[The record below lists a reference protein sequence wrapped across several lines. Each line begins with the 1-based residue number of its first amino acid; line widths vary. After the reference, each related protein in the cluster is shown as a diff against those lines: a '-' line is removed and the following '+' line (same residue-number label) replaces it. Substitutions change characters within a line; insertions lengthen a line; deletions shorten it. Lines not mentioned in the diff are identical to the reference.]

1 MTRVKL
7 GEVAR
12 ESKLRDDGRKPLPSV
27 GLEHLD
33 SGDVTL
39 RRWDEGGSN
48 TFTKRF
54 LPGQVLFGRRRAYLQ
69 KAAVAPFEGLCS
81 GDIIT
86 VEAIPGAIHERLLP
100 FVIQNP
106 SLFDFAV
113 GKSAGSLSP
122 RVKWGK
128 LAEFDFDLP
137 EMAEQQE
144 LADILWTAEG
154 VKEHYRSLIKSSG
167 DLVKSQFVE
176 MFGESSNAKPGVEIR
191 KLGDLLSV
199 QPQNGLYKSQKYY
212 VADGT
217 GTPIVRVDGFN
228 EGSVANYESLK
239 RLSCTDEEIQ
249 LYGLNEDDIVINRV
263 NGSVLHVG
271 KCARIQGL
279 KEPTVFESNMM
290 RFHIDETLLDI
301 TFAVAFLCS
310 TDVRNQILKC
320 ARVAN
325 QASINQENVKNLLML
340 VPSVEDQSRFS
351 AFVQQVDKSKFA
363 LQKSLDDLD
372 AMAKKLMNEE
382 LGLGNV

>member
-1 MTRVKL
+1 
-7 GEVAR
+7 
-12 ESKLRDDGRKPLPSV
+12 
-27 GLEHLD
+27 
-33 SGDVTL
+33 
-39 RRWDEGGSN
+39 
-48 TFTKRF
+48 
-54 LPGQVLFGRRRAYLQ
+54 
-69 KAAVAPFEGLCS
+69 
-81 GDIIT
+81 
-86 VEAIPGAIHERLLP
+86 
-100 FVIQNP
+100 
-106 SLFDFAV
+106 
-113 GKSAGSLSP
+113 
-122 RVKWGK
+122 
-128 LAEFDFDLP
+128 
-137 EMAEQQE
+137 
-144 LADILWTAEG
+144 
-154 VKEHYRSLIKSSG
+154 
-167 DLVKSQFVE
+167 

-199 QPQNGLYKSQKYY
+199 QPQNGLYKPQKYY

-351 AFVQQVDKSKFA
+351 AFVQQVDKSKFI
-363 LQKSLDDLD
+363 KRCICCV
-372 AMAKKLMNEE
+372 MP
-382 LGLGNV
+382 

>member
-154 VKEHYRSLIKSSG
+154 VKEHYRSLIKSSD

-176 MFGESSNAKPGVEIR
+176 MFGNPLEEKGNYVALGECCSITTGNTPSRKHPEYYGSDIEWIKSDNIFPGAS
-191 KLGDLLSV
+191 KLGKAKECLSDAGAQVGRIAMPGWLLMVCIAGSPNTIGNV
-199 QPQNGLYKSQKYY
+199 ALVDRQVAFNQQINGIDPRNENPLYIQ
-212 VADGT
+212 VA
-217 GTPIVRVDGFN
+217 
-228 EGSVANYESLK
+228 L
-239 RLSCTDEEIQ
+239 EIMKGK
-249 LYGLNEDDIVINRV
+249 LCEGLN
-263 NGSVLHVG
+263 S
-271 KCARIQGL
+271 A
-279 KEPTVFESNMM
+279 
-290 RFHIDETLLDI
+290 
-301 TFAVAFLCS
+301 
-310 TDVRNQILKC
+310 LKC
-320 ARVAN
+320 ILNKRTLSAIRIPLPPRSRQDEFAEFAN
-325 QASINQENVKNLLML
+325 E
-340 VPSVEDQSRFS
+340 
-351 AFVQQVDKSKFA
+351 VDKSKFA

>member
-154 VKEHYRSLIKSSG
+154 VKEHYRSLIKSSD

-176 MFGESSNAKPGVEIR
+176 MFGALGSDGSKFNKVRLDSIAQTRLGKMLDKKQQTGEHPAHYLANHNVQWFRFDFDELETMDFTDDDREEFA
-191 KLGDLLSV
+191 LHDGDLMMCEGGEVGRCAIWHNQLEEC
-199 QPQNGLYKSQKYY
+199 YFQK
-212 VADGT
+212 AIHRIRCNT
-217 GTPIVRVDGFN
+217 
-228 EGSVANYESLK
+228 
-239 RLSCTDEEIQ
+239 
-249 LYGLNEDDIVINRV
+249 DIVLPEYLAWHFKIAADDGLLVKHTNASTIAHLSGV
-263 NGSVLHVG
+263 KLKALQIVL
-271 KCARIQGL
+271 
-279 KEPTVFESNMM
+279 PP
-290 RFHIDETLLDI
+290 IDVQRE
-301 TFAVAFLCS
+301 FV
-310 TDVRNQILKC
+310 
-320 ARVAN
+320 
-325 QASINQENVKNLLML
+325 
-340 VPSVEDQSRFS
+340 RFS
-351 AFVQQVDKSKFA
+351 NQVDKSKFA